1 MADAARS
8 RRSTREHETTTGL
21 PSTKLAMWLF
31 LSSEC
36 MLFGALITTYV
47 LYRGASVK
55 GPYPHDVFDIP
66 YTSVSSFVL
75 LASSLTMVLAL
86 AAAQERDMARMRLW
100 LLATALLG
108 MTFVGGQ
115 VYEFTTLLPRGPALK
130 TNLFGST
137 FYVLTGF
144 HGVHV
149 TLGILMLLSLV
160 GMSLTDR
167 LPGRAA
173 FPVEMVGL
181 YWHFVDIVWIVIFTV
196 VYLIPTGPGRGRRRW
211 MARARDPAA
220 ARARASDLADRT
232 RRSRTPSTPSA
243 KAYIRIGMSSR
254 SLTAIE
260 VVVSYTTLQ
269 PRA

>member
-1 MADAARS
+1 MAAVIIEPS
-8 RRSTREHETTTGL
+8 VHETSTGL

-36 MLFGALITTYV
+36 LLFGALITTYV
-47 LYRGASVK
+47 LYRGASLV
-55 GPYPHDVFDIP
+55 GPYPGPKSQGGIFDIP

-86 AAAQERDMARMRLW
+86 AAAQKRDMGRMRLW
-100 LLATALLG
+100 LLTTALLG

-115 VYEFTTLLPRGPALK
+115 VYEFTSFYHDGVK
-130 TNLFGST
+130 ISTNLFGTT

-149 TLGILMLLSLV
+149 TVGILMLLSLV
-160 GMSLTDR
+160 AMSFGDR
-167 LPGRAA
+167 LPSDPA

-196 VYLIPTGPGRGRRRW
+196 VYLIPTGH
-211 MARARDPAA
+211 
-220 ARARASDLADRT
+220 
-232 RRSRTPSTPSA
+232 
-243 KAYIRIGMSSR
+243 K
-254 SLTAIE
+254 
-260 VVVSYTTLQ
+260 
-269 PRA
+269 